1 MDHLRQLSARYN
13 AVWMETSQLYETWAR
28 RRGLSFFI
36 SCWWSFLL
44 QKLKKR
50 CSKRTFAGVLRFQ
63 SRLCM
68 PLSKP
73 WQTRGGWNWKFRNRT
88 EGAGNSVLTAEG
100 REQAAQIVQ
109 SLQEHEARVWLRL
122 EVDRA
127 EQLIEYTALYNRYF
141 REVGD

>member
-1 MDHLRQLSARYN
+1 MKPGHEDGDSRF
-13 AVWMETSQLYETWAR
+13 M
-28 RRGLSFFI
+28 

-50 CSKRTFAGVLRFQ
+50 CSKRTFGRRFTIPKQ
-63 SRLCM
+63 TVHAIIKTLADKGWLELEVSEQDRRSRKLC
-68 PLSKP
+68 
-73 WQTRGGWNWKFRNRT
+73 
-88 EGAGNSVLTAEG
+88 LTAEG

>member
-28 RRGLSFFI
+28 RRGLSFYE
-36 SCWWSFLL
+36 LL
-44 QKLKKR
+44 VVLSITETEEAVFRKDICRRFTIPKQTVHAIIKTLADKGWLELEVSEQDRRSRKR
-50 CSKRTFAGVLRFQ
+50 C
-63 SRLCM
+63 
-68 PLSKP
+68 
-73 WQTRGGWNWKFRNRT
+73 
-88 EGAGNSVLTAEG
+88 LTAEW

>member
-28 RRGLSFFI
+28 RRGLSFYELAVF
-36 SCWWSFLL
+36 
-44 QKLKKR
+44 QKDICR
-50 CSKRTFAGVLRFQ
+50 RFTIPKQ
-63 SRLCM
+63 TVHAIIKTLADKGWLELEVSEQDRRSRKLC
-68 PLSKP
+68 
-73 WQTRGGWNWKFRNRT
+73 
-88 EGAGNSVLTAEG
+88 LTAEG

>member
-28 RRGLSFFI
+28 RRGLSFYE
-36 SCWWSFLL
+36 LL
-44 QKLKKR
+44 VVLSITETEEAVFQKDICR
-50 CSKRTFAGVLRFQ
+50 RFTIPKQ
-63 SRLCM
+63 TVRAIIKTLADKGWLELEVSEQDRRSRKLC
-68 PLSKP
+68 
-73 WQTRGGWNWKFRNRT
+73 
-88 EGAGNSVLTAEG
+88 LTAEG
-100 REQAAQIVQ
+100 REQTAQIVQ

-122 EVDRA
+122 GVDRA

>member
-28 RRGLSFFI
+28 RRGLSFYELLVVLSITETEEAVFQKDI
-36 SCWWSFLL
+36 CWRFTIPKQTVHAIIKTLADKGWLELEVSE
-44 QKLKKR
+44 QDRRSRKL
-50 CSKRTFAGVLRFQ
+50 C
-63 SRLCM
+63 
-68 PLSKP
+68 
-73 WQTRGGWNWKFRNRT
+73 
-88 EGAGNSVLTAEG
+88 LTAEG

>member
-1 MDHLRQLSARYN
+1 MDQLRQLSARYN

-28 RRGLSFFI
+28 RQGLSLVVLSVTEAEEAVF
-36 SCWWSFLL
+36 
-44 QKLKKR
+44 QKDICR
-50 CSKRTFAGVLRFQ
+50 RFTIPKQ
-63 SRLCM
+63 TVHAIIKTLADKGWLELEVSEQDRRSRKLC
-68 PLSKP
+68 
-73 WQTRGGWNWKFRNRT
+73 
-88 EGAGNSVLTAEG
+88 LTAEG

-122 EVDRA
+122 GVDRA

>member
-28 RRGLSFFI
+28 RRGLSFYE
-36 SCWWSFLL
+36 LL
-44 QKLKKR
+44 VVLSITETEEAVFQKDNCR
-50 CSKRTFAGVLRFQ
+50 RFTIPKQ
-63 SRLCM
+63 TVHAIIKTLADKGWLELEVSEQDRRSRKLC
-68 PLSKP
+68 
-73 WQTRGGWNWKFRNRT
+73 
-88 EGAGNSVLTAEG
+88 LTAEG

>member
-28 RRGLSFFI
+28 RRGLSFYE
-36 SCWWSFLL
+36 LL
-44 QKLKKR
+44 VVLSITETEEAVFQKDICRRVTIPKQTVHAIIKTLADKGWLELEVSEQDR
-50 CSKRTFAGVLRFQ
+50 R
-63 SRLCM
+63 SRKLC
-68 PLSKP
+68 
-73 WQTRGGWNWKFRNRT
+73 
-88 EGAGNSVLTAEG
+88 LTAEG

>member
-28 RRGLSFFI
+28 RRGLSFYE
-36 SCWWSFLL
+36 LL
-44 QKLKKR
+44 AVFQKDICR
-50 CSKRTFAGVLRFQ
+50 RFTIPKQ
-63 SRLCM
+63 TVHAIIKTLADKGWLELEVSEQDRRSRKLC
-68 PLSKP
+68 
-73 WQTRGGWNWKFRNRT
+73 
-88 EGAGNSVLTAEG
+88 LTAEG

>member
-28 RRGLSFFI
+28 RRGLSFYE
-36 SCWWSFLL
+36 LL
-44 QKLKKR
+44 VFQKDICR
-50 CSKRTFAGVLRFQ
+50 RFTIPKQ
-63 SRLCM
+63 TVHAIIKTLADKGWLELEVSEQDRRSRKLC
-68 PLSKP
+68 
-73 WQTRGGWNWKFRNRT
+73 
-88 EGAGNSVLTAEG
+88 LTAEG

>member
-13 AVWMETSQLYETWAR
+13 AVWMETGQLYETWAR
-28 RRGLSFFI
+28 RRGLSFYE
-36 SCWWSFLL
+36 LL
-44 QKLKKR
+44 VVLSITETEEAVFQKDIFR
-50 CSKRTFAGVLRFQ
+50 RFTIPKQ
-63 SRLCM
+63 TVHAIIKTLADKGWLELEVSEQDRRSRKLC
-68 PLSKP
+68 
-73 WQTRGGWNWKFRNRT
+73 
-88 EGAGNSVLTAEG
+88 LTAEG

-122 EVDRA
+122 GVDRA

>member
-1 MDHLRQLSARYN
+1 MVLSITETEE
-13 AVWMETSQLYETWAR
+13 AVFQKDICRRFTIPKQTVHAIIKTLADKGWLELEVSEQDRRSRKLCLTS
-28 RRGLSFFI
+28 
-36 SCWWSFLL
+36 
-44 QKLKKR
+44 
-50 CSKRTFAGVLRFQ
+50 
-63 SRLCM
+63 
-68 PLSKP
+68 
-73 WQTRGGWNWKFRNRT
+73 
-88 EGAGNSVLTAEG
+88 EG

>member
-28 RRGLSFFI
+28 RRGLSFYE
-36 SCWWSFLL
+36 LL
-44 QKLKKR
+44 VVLSITETEEALFQKDICR
-50 CSKRTFAGVLRFQ
+50 RFTIQ
-63 SRLCM
+63 KQTVHAIIKTLADKGWLELEVSEQDRRSRKLC
-68 PLSKP
+68 
-73 WQTRGGWNWKFRNRT
+73 
-88 EGAGNSVLTAEG
+88 LTAEG

>member
-28 RRGLSFFI
+28 RRGLSFYE
-36 SCWWSFLL
+36 LL
-44 QKLKKR
+44 VVLSITETEEAVFQNDICRRFTIPKQTVHAIIKTLADKGWLELEVSEQDRRSRKL
-50 CSKRTFAGVLRFQ
+50 C
-63 SRLCM
+63 
-68 PLSKP
+68 
-73 WQTRGGWNWKFRNRT
+73 
-88 EGAGNSVLTAEG
+88 LTAEG

>member
-28 RRGLSFFI
+28 RRGLSFYE
-36 SCWWSFLL
+36 LL
-44 QKLKKR
+44 VVLSITETEEAVFQKDICR
-50 CSKRTFAGVLRFQ
+50 RFTIPKQ
-63 SRLCM
+63 PVYAIIKTLADKGWLELEVSEQDRRSRKLC
-68 PLSKP
+68 
-73 WQTRGGWNWKFRNRT
+73 
-88 EGAGNSVLTAEG
+88 LTAEG

>member
-28 RRGLSFFI
+28 RRGLSFYE
-36 SCWWSFLL
+36 LL
-44 QKLKKR
+44 VVLSITETEEAVFQMDICRRFTIPKQTVHAIIKTLADKGWLELEVSEQDRRSRKL
-50 CSKRTFAGVLRFQ
+50 C
-63 SRLCM
+63 
-68 PLSKP
+68 
-73 WQTRGGWNWKFRNRT
+73 
-88 EGAGNSVLTAEG
+88 LTAEG

>member
-28 RRGLSFFI
+28 RRGLSFYE
-36 SCWWSFLL
+36 LL
-44 QKLKKR
+44 VVLSITETEEAVFHKDICRRFTIPKQTVHAIIKTLADKGWLELEVSEQDRRSRKL
-50 CSKRTFAGVLRFQ
+50 C
-63 SRLCM
+63 
-68 PLSKP
+68 
-73 WQTRGGWNWKFRNRT
+73 
-88 EGAGNSVLTAEG
+88 LTAEG

>member
-28 RRGLSFFI
+28 RRGLSFYE
-36 SCWWSFLL
+36 LL
-44 QKLKKR
+44 VVLSITETEEAVFQKDICR
-50 CSKRTFAGVLRFQ
+50 RFTIPKQ
-63 SRLCM
+63 TVNAIIKTLADKGWLELEVSEQDRRSRKLC
-68 PLSKP
+68 
-73 WQTRGGWNWKFRNRT
+73 
-88 EGAGNSVLTAEG
+88 LTAEG

-122 EVDRA
+122 GVDRA

>member
-13 AVWMETSQLYETWAR
+13 AVWMETGQLYETWAR
-28 RRGLSFFI
+28 RRGLSFYE
-36 SCWWSFLL
+36 LL
-44 QKLKKR
+44 VVLSITEKDICRRFTIPKQTVHAIIKTLADKGWLELEVSEQDRRSRKL
-50 CSKRTFAGVLRFQ
+50 C
-63 SRLCM
+63 
-68 PLSKP
+68 
-73 WQTRGGWNWKFRNRT
+73 
-88 EGAGNSVLTAEG
+88 LTAEG

-122 EVDRA
+122 GVDRA

>member
-28 RRGLSFFI
+28 RRGLSFYE
-36 SCWWSFLL
+36 LL
-44 QKLKKR
+44 VALSITETEEAVFQKDICR
-50 CSKRTFAGVLRFQ
+50 RFTIPKQ
-63 SRLCM
+63 IVHAIIKTLADKGWLELEVSEQDRRSRKLC
-68 PLSKP
+68 
-73 WQTRGGWNWKFRNRT
+73 
-88 EGAGNSVLTAEG
+88 LTAEG

>member
-28 RRGLSFFI
+28 RRGLSFYE
-36 SCWWSFLL
+36 LL
-44 QKLKKR
+44 VVLSITETEEAVFRKDICRRFTIPKQTVHAIIKTLADKGWLELEVSEQDRRSRKL
-50 CSKRTFAGVLRFQ
+50 C
-63 SRLCM
+63 
-68 PLSKP
+68 
-73 WQTRGGWNWKFRNRT
+73 
-88 EGAGNSVLTAEG
+88 LTAEG

>member
-28 RRGLSFFI
+28 RRGLSFYE
-36 SCWWSFLL
+36 LL
-44 QKLKKR
+44 VVLSITETEEAVFQKDICR
-50 CSKRTFAGVLRFQ
+50 RFTIPKHTVHAIIKTLADKGWLELEVSEQ
-63 SRLCM
+63 DRRSRKLC
-68 PLSKP
+68 
-73 WQTRGGWNWKFRNRT
+73 
-88 EGAGNSVLTAEG
+88 LTAEG

>member
-1 MDHLRQLSARYN
+1 
-13 AVWMETSQLYETWAR
+13 METSQLYETWAR
-28 RRGLSFFI
+28 RRGLSFYE
-36 SCWWSFLL
+36 LL
-44 QKLKKR
+44 VVLSITETEEAVFQKDICR
-50 CSKRTFAGVLRFQ
+50 RFYDSKADCACHYQNLGRQGWLELEVSEQDRR
-63 SRLCM
+63 SRKLC
-68 PLSKP
+68 
-73 WQTRGGWNWKFRNRT
+73 
-88 EGAGNSVLTAEG
+88 LTAEG

>member
-1 MDHLRQLSARYN
+1 MDQLRQLSARYN

-28 RRGLSFFI
+28 RQGLSFYE
-36 SCWWSFLL
+36 LL
-44 QKLKKR
+44 VVLSVTEAEEAVFQKDICR
-50 CSKRTFAGVLRFQ
+50 RFTSPKQ
-63 SRLCM
+63 TVHAIIKTLADKGWLELEVSEQDRRSRKLC
-68 PLSKP
+68 
-73 WQTRGGWNWKFRNRT
+73 
-88 EGAGNSVLTAEG
+88 LTAEG

-122 EVDRA
+122 GVDRA

>member
-13 AVWMETSQLYETWAR
+13 AVWMETGQLYETWAR
-28 RRGLSFFI
+28 RRGLSFYELTETEEAVF
-36 SCWWSFLL
+36 
-44 QKLKKR
+44 QKDICR
-50 CSKRTFAGVLRFQ
+50 RFTIPKQ
-63 SRLCM
+63 TVHAIIKTLADKGWLELEVSEQDRRSRKLC
-68 PLSKP
+68 
-73 WQTRGGWNWKFRNRT
+73 
-88 EGAGNSVLTAEG
+88 LTSEG

-122 EVDRA
+122 GVDRA

>member
-28 RRGLSFFI
+28 RRGLSFYDVHAI
-36 SCWWSFLL
+36 IKTLADKGWLELEVSEQDRRSR
-44 QKLKKR
+44 KL
-50 CSKRTFAGVLRFQ
+50 C
-63 SRLCM
+63 
-68 PLSKP
+68 
-73 WQTRGGWNWKFRNRT
+73 
-88 EGAGNSVLTAEG
+88 LTAEG

>member
-13 AVWMETSQLYETWAR
+13 AVWMETGQLYETWAR
-28 RRGLSFFI
+28 RRGLSFYE
-36 SCWWSFLL
+36 LL
-44 QKLKKR
+44 VVLSITETEEAVFQKDTCR
-50 CSKRTFAGVLRFQ
+50 RFTIPKQ
-63 SRLCM
+63 TVHAIIKTLADKGWLELEVSEQDRRSRKLC
-68 PLSKP
+68 
-73 WQTRGGWNWKFRNRT
+73 
-88 EGAGNSVLTAEG
+88 LTAEG

-122 EVDRA
+122 GVDRA